1 MSGALNLVTHFPY
14 MGLFILL
21 ILGGFGL
28 PLPEDTTLIL
38 CGFLISQGIIKPVPA
53 LLVVY
58 TGILLGDLTL
68 YTIGRKYGRKIVT
81 HKKFHGILS
90 PEKFS
95 VYEERFKKRGILFIL
110 FGRHL
115 IGLRTKIF
123 LVAGIVH
130 MSVFKFVITDAV
142 SSLLTITVM
151 VIIGYTGG
159 NSLQIILKDMRR
171 VEHLILFA
179 VLSIFTIGFT
189 VFLIIRY
196 RKSKQDK
203 TLL

>member
-1 MSGALNLVTHFPY
+1 MSEVLNLVTQFPY
-14 MGLFILL
+14 MGLFTLL

-28 PLPEDTTLIL
+28 PFPEDMTLIV
-38 CGFLISQGIIKPVPA
+38 CGFLISQGIIKPAPA
-53 LLVVY
+53 ILVVY
-58 TGILLGDLTL
+58 TGVILGDLVL
-68 YTIGRKYGRKIVT
+68 YTLGRKYGRRIVT

-95 VYEERFKKRGILFIL
+95 VYEEKFKKRGILLIL

-123 LVAGIVH
+123 LVAGIMH
-130 MSVFKFVITDAV
+130 MAILKFVIADAL
-142 SSLLTITVM
+142 SSILTMAVM
-151 VIIGYTGG
+151 VGIGYAGG

-171 VEHLILFA
+171 IEHIILFSILA
-179 VLSIFTIGFT
+179 VSTIGLV

-196 RKSKQDK
+196 RKSQRNK